1 MERRKRCGVCAARF
15 TRKIAQN
22 HSACNA
28 QLCCPAPYP
37 INIEDILAKFMGSM
51 PKFPMPYEPSYPYAP
66 GGPAEDPGPLGGP
79 Y

>member
-28 QLCCPAPYP
+28 QLCYPALYP
-37 INIEDILAKFMGSM
+37 INIEDILAKVHGVN
-51 PKFPMPYEPSYPYAP
+51 
-66 GGPAEDPGPLGGP
+66 AEIPDAI
-79 Y
+79 